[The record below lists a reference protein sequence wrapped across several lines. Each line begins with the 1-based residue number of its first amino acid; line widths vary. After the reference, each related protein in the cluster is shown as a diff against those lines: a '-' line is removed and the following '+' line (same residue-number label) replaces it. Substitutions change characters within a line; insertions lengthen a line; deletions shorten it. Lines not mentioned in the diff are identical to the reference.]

1 MKTNFFLFTTQD
13 LLLLCHA
20 VGAFP
25 YPLTST
31 QKKMCKFT
39 LYYQIHFK
47 SGLDCFK
54 INPQWASL
62 QLHQEEGMKELQ
74 ILFSVEYDNG
84 HHDALLPG
92 TNPRL

>member
-1 MKTNFFLFTTQD
+1 MTQS

-25 YPLTST
+25 FPYPLTST
-31 QKKMCKFT
+31 QKKMYKFT

-47 SGLDCFK
+47 LGLDCFK
-54 INPQWASL
+54 IKPQQALL
-62 QLHQEEGMKELQ
+62 QLHWEEGMKELS
-74 ILFSVEYDNG
+74 ILFGVEYDNG

-92 TNPRL
+92 TNTGL

>member
-1 MKTNFFLFTTQD
+1 MTQS

-25 YPLTST
+25 LPCSLTST
-31 QKKMCKFT
+31 QKNMYKFT

-47 SGLDCFK
+47 PGLDCFK
-54 INPQWASL
+54 SNPHWTSL
-62 QLHQEEGMKELQ
+62 QLHQKEGMKELS

-92 TNPRL
+92 TNTGL

>member
-1 MKTNFFLFTTQD
+1 MTQS

-25 YPLTST
+25 FPYPLIST
-31 QKKMCKFT
+31 KKKMCKFT
-39 LYYQIHFK
+39 QYYQIHFK
-47 SGLDCFK
+47 LGLDCFK

-62 QLHQEEGMKELQ
+62 QLHREEGMKEMS
-74 ILFSVEYDNG
+74 ILFSVEYRNG

-92 TNPRL
+92 TNTGM